1 MRYRTKQ
8 FDLLYEYYLIPI
20 FKFVGLTIYDEEGVG
35 MIRYID
41 SGLGKDMKPVM
52 KFFMNHQTEP
62 ERIYTLVR
70 TLEEHFVF
78 KDRFEELEYFN
89 PFIKTKNTTL
99 LLMMFAPIV
108 YERCCRT
115 DEGDLDDI
123 LMDEEYASI
132 EEISK
137 AVNIRKYPTMKNKE
151 GEIVHLYEISINID
165 TGETITLSSQS
176 TNNIAAMI
184 MLMMQIIEFV
194 NNDEFIDEI
203 ENYDYALRE
212 LLEKYNKERTLN
224 NRDLK
229 NLEFETQLDYKME
242 EFDEDGVDF
251 AEESL
256 SEMVAETADDN
267 EPMSNDNKQFTVLPI
282 HHDQEVD
289 TMLDSVELF

>member
-1 MRYRTKQ
+1 M
-8 FDLLYEYYLIPI
+8 
-20 FKFVGLTIYDEEGVG
+20 
-35 MIRYID
+35 
-41 SGLGKDMKPVM
+41 
-52 KFFMNHQTEP
+52 
-62 ERIYTLVR
+62 
-70 TLEEHFVF
+70 
-78 KDRFEELEYFN
+78 
-89 PFIKTKNTTL
+89 
-99 LLMMFAPIV
+99 
-108 YERCCRT
+108 
-115 DEGDLDDI
+115 
-123 LMDEEYASI
+123 
-132 EEISK
+132 
-137 AVNIRKYPTMKNKE
+137 
-151 GEIVHLYEISINID
+151 NID

-242 EFDEDGVDF
+242 EFVEDGIDF

-289 TMLDSVELF
+289 TMLDSMELF

>member
-1 MRYRTKQ
+1 
-8 FDLLYEYYLIPI
+8 
-20 FKFVGLTIYDEEGVG
+20 
-35 MIRYID
+35 
-41 SGLGKDMKPVM
+41 
-52 KFFMNHQTEP
+52 
-62 ERIYTLVR
+62 
-70 TLEEHFVF
+70 
-78 KDRFEELEYFN
+78 
-89 PFIKTKNTTL
+89 
-99 LLMMFAPIV
+99 MMFAPIV

-151 GEIVHLYEISINID
+151 GEIVHLYEISMNID

-242 EFDEDGVDF
+242 EFDEDGIDF

-289 TMLDSVELF
+289 TMLDSMELF